1 MPSTVL
7 STVFPTVSVIVPS
20 TAVPTVPVTELV
32 IELATVLAAVLATP
46 PFTAL
51 SMVPAA
57 VFDKV
62 LPAAV
67 SAVLFSAP
75 LTLPASEPPGVFSA
89 PLFVSEPIWFN
100 AKLGAVCA
108 VLSASLSAPSTC
120 SAFPDADDSTDND
133 PDTLLVSAPATG
145 EVIEFAISDVA
156 ET

>member
-1 MPSTVL
+1 MP

-32 IELATVLAAVLATP
+32 TELATVLAAVLATP
-46 PFTAL
+46 PSTAL
-51 SMVPAA
+51 SMVPAAVLSA

-75 LTLPASEPPGVFSA
+75 LTLPASEPPAVFSA
-89 PLFVSEPIWFN
+89 PLFASEPIWFN
-100 AKLGAVCA
+100 AKFGAVCA

-145 EVIEFAISDVA
+145 EVIEFAISDVE

>member
-1 MPSTVL
+1 M
-7 STVFPTVSVIVPS
+7 
-20 TAVPTVPVTELV
+20 
-32 IELATVLAAVLATP
+32 LAAVLATP

-75 LTLPASEPPGVFSA
+75 LTLPVSEPPAVFSA
-89 PLFVSEPIWFN
+89 PLFASEPIWFN

>member
-1 MPSTVL
+1 MLSTVP
-7 STVFPTVSVIVPS
+7 STVFPTVSIIVPS
-20 TAVPTVPVTELV
+20 TAVPTIPVTELV
-32 IELATVLAAVLATP
+32 TELATVLAAVLATP

-75 LTLPASEPPGVFSA
+75 LTLPASEPPAVFSA
-89 PLFVSEPIWFN
+89 PLFASEPIWFN

-120 SAFPDADDSTDND
+120 CAFPDADDSTDND

>member
-1 MPSTVL
+1 MP
-7 STVFPTVSVIVPS
+7 I
-20 TAVPTVPVTELV
+20 VPVTELV
-32 IELATVLAAVLATP
+32 TELATVLAAVLATP

-75 LTLPASEPPGVFSA
+75 LTLPVSEPPGVFSA

>member
-1 MPSTVL
+1 MLSTVP

-20 TAVPTVPVTELV
+20 TAVPIVPVTELV
-32 IELATVLAAVLATP
+32 TELATVLAAVLATP

-75 LTLPASEPPGVFSA
+75 LTLPVSEPPGVFSA

>member
-100 AKLGAVCA
+100 AKLGAACA
-108 VLSASLSAPSTC
+108 VLSAPSTC